1 MIMFLK
7 KKHCIVFGFLFCIFC
22 FSLFVQPLQALET
35 VKTKLE
41 IELAVDAKYPDLLPE
56 DTYEF
61 VLEKESG
68 GTYKIVQMVS
78 VVATKEGKASIDNI
92 LIENAGEYHYRLYQ
106 KAGSNQDMSYDPTV
120 YDITVYAFYNASQ
133 ELVCDAVAY
142 KEGDTQKVSNFAFT
156 NQLNH
161 QNVVDVSEKK
171 DKTDTSTR
179 TNEQMYAMLC
189 TSMIVLMV
197 VLYRRSR
204 RETNGS

>member
-1 MIMFLK
+1 M
-7 KKHCIVFGFLFCIFC
+7 
-22 FSLFVQPLQALET
+22 QPLQALET

-120 YDITVYAFYNASQ
+120 YDITVYAFIMRAKSWYVM
-133 ELVCDAVAY
+133 L
-142 KEGDTQKVSNFAFT
+142 
-156 NQLNH
+156 LPI
-161 QNVVDVSEKK
+161 KK
-171 DKTDTSTR
+171 GIRKRYLTLRLPISSIIK
-179 TNEQMYAMLC
+179 M
-189 TSMIVLMV
+189 
-197 VLYRRSR
+197 
-204 RETNGS
+204 